1 MNDMKGFVEF
11 TEKVQGF
18 RVLFSTA
25 CIVAVYESDDGSAF
39 IVTGIDRKGEETG
52 LYTRETFFQISQQVY
67 AAANGLSYVAE
78 HPNNLKN

>member
-1 MNDMKGFVEF
+1 MIDFKQKRSMGRYGCEV
-11 TEKVQGF
+11 
-18 RVLFSTA
+18 
-25 CIVAVYESDDGSAF
+25 

-78 HPNNLKN
+78 RPNNLKN